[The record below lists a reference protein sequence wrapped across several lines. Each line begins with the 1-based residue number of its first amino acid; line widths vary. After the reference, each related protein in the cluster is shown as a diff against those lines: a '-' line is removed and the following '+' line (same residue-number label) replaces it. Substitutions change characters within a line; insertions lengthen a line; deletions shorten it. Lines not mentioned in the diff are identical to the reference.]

1 MKKIEGLKLSTVK
14 QLLPPTEFI
23 ERRIFLIRAQKVML
37 DAHLAEL
44 YQVETRVLIQAVKRN
59 LDRFPED
66 FMFQLTR
73 EESLRSQIVISNA
86 GKRGGRRYLPY
97 AFTEHGVAMLS
108 SILKSRRAVQMNILI
123 IRAFVKLREV
133 LAGHKDLARK
143 MEDLE
148 RKQKKH
154 GSQLAA
160 VYSIIKKLID
170 VPVKPHNP
178 IGFKM
183 EKRSQNLCEL
193 KPAGRQRSQG
203 L

>member
-1 MKKIEGLKLSTVK
+1 
-14 QLLPPTEFI
+14 
-23 ERRIFLIRAQKVML
+23 
-37 DAHLAEL
+37 
-44 YQVETRVLIQAVKRN
+44 
-59 LDRFPED
+59 
-66 FMFQLTR
+66 
-73 EESLRSQIVISNA
+73 
-86 GKRGGRRYLPY
+86 
-97 AFTEHGVAMLS
+97 
-108 SILKSRRAVQMNILI
+108 MNILI

-160 VYSIIKKLID
+160 VYSIIRKLID

-193 KPAGRQRSQG
+193 
-203 L
+203 